1 MRGTEKYN
9 FRLLYVAIVLKNFH
23 KVEKLHTQSIPQM
36 LLVNANKGFTLTCT
50 LHIQNNRYNVRSP
63 QAKDS

>member
-36 LLVNANKGFTLTCT
+36 LLVNANKGFTLT
-50 LHIQNNRYNVRSP
+50 V
-63 QAKDS
+63 